1 MSKQPSPRMR
11 KVNELIREVVA
22 DEVTR
27 LKDPRLGFITITGA
41 ATAPNLRNAT
51 VFYSSIDGEDP
62 QAGLEAAAARLQ
74 GALARQARLKYTPV
88 LAFEVD
94 PAIEAGLRMSKLLDE
109 LGGEDEADAGPDE
122 SAAEESPATSE
133 EES

>member
-41 ATAPNLRNAT
+41 ATAPNLR
-51 VFYSSIDGEDP
+51 
-62 QAGLEAAAARLQ
+62 
-74 GALARQARLKYTPV
+74 
-88 LAFEVD
+88 
-94 PAIEAGLRMSKLLDE
+94 
-109 LGGEDEADAGPDE
+109 
-122 SAAEESPATSE
+122 
-133 EES
+133 

>member
-41 ATAPNLRNAT
+41 ATAPNLRSST
-51 VFYSSIDGEDP
+51 VFYSSFDGEDP
-62 QAGLEAAAARLQ
+62 QAALEAASARLQ
-74 GALARQARLKYTPV
+74 AALARQARLKYTPV

-109 LGGEDEADAGPDE
+109 IRSDDE
-122 SAAEESPATSE
+122 SESDVADHAAEPDGRED
-133 EES
+133 